1 MFGEQKEITKNDLWV
16 RGCFFFALD
25 FLDSIILTK
34 NKKTLD
40 YLSSKEGA

>member
-1 MFGEQKEITKNDLWV
+1 MFGEQKEITKTISGLGV
-16 RGCFFFALD
+16 VFFALD

>member
-1 MFGEQKEITKNDLWV
+1 MFGRTEGNKKTIPGLGV
-16 RGCFFFALD
+16 VFFALD
-25 FLDSIILTK
+25 FLDSIIITN